1 MSWRLSP
8 THIYLLFL
16 IAAVSDAACFAEMFR
31 TEKNGRLV
39 DAVVYIG
46 LALFLL
52 GEAFGY
58 IQYFRQKRRGKKRP
72 HTSKKQKRRED
83 PWIDLSLR
91 GGAHG
96 GLDRLPP
103 GGGYPAKPGGAN
115 TEIYMI

>member
-1 MSWRLSP
+1 MGAASVLHWRLPKEKREPVEMSWRLSP
-8 THIYLLFL
+8 PHIYLLFL

-83 PWIDLSLR
+83 PWD
-91 GGAHG
+91 
-96 GLDRLPP
+96 
-103 GGGYPAKPGGAN
+103 
-115 TEIYMI
+115 

>member
-52 GEAFGY
+52 GG
-58 IQYFRQKRRGKKRP
+58 
-72 HTSKKQKRRED
+72 
-83 PWIDLSLR
+83 
-91 GGAHG
+91 
-96 GLDRLPP
+96 
-103 GGGYPAKPGGAN
+103 
-115 TEIYMI
+115 